1 MKFDLLKFEY
11 IEHLEKHG
19 KLSELTIRNY
29 LNDINTFQNYIGH
42 KKFKNIDDLNKEEFR
57 SYFVFLFEQGYV
69 RSSVIRKIS
78 TLRGFSKW
86 LILKGYLK
94 EDLFPMNRTIKK
106 ENRLPRFLSYED
118 IDLLLSVPDTST
130 QLGIRDRSLLE
141 IIYSAG
147 LRVSEVKDL
156 DIGSVKINTREIR
169 VAGKGSK
176 ERICLIGPTATNWL
190 DVYLNKVRPNLVR
203 FASPSNIYLNRLGG
217 VLTTRSI
224 QAKIKAYSSKIGLDG
239 VHPHTLRH
247 SFATHLLESGMD
259 LRIVQDLLGHSSPQT
274 TQIYTH
280 VTMAAARKSYM
291 SAHPLAQNDEK

>member
-1 MKFDLLKFEY
+1 MKFDLLKFQY

-19 KLSELTIRNY
+19 NLSELTIRNY

-42 KKFKNIDDLNKEEFR
+42 KEVKNIEALNKEEFR

-78 TLRGFSKW
+78 TLRGFINW

-94 EDLFPMNRTIKK
+94 EDHFPMTRTIKK
-106 ENRLPRFLSYED
+106 ENRLPRFLSYEN

-130 QLGIRDRSLLE
+130 KLGVRDRSLLE

-156 DIGSVKINTREIR
+156 EISRVNVNTREIR
-169 VAGKGSK
+169 VRGKGSK
-176 ERICLIGPTATNWL
+176 QRICLIGPTAANWL
-190 DVYLNKVRPNLVR
+190 EVYLDQVRPKLVKSN
-203 FASPSNIYLNRLGG
+203 SPSNIYLNRLGG

-224 QAKIKAYSSKIGLDG
+224 QATIKSYSSKLGLDG

-247 SFATHLLESGMD
+247 SFATHLLEAGTE

-280 VTMAAARKSYM
+280 VTMAAARKSYI